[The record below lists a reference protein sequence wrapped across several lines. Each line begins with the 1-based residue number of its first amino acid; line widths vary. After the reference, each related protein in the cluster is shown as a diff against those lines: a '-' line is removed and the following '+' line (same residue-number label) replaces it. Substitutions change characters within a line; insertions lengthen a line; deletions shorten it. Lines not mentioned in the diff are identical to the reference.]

1 MDATLPPLGKSEERY
16 ATHLK
21 SIGVDASDLSLASN
35 GTVASISAPTKQRA
49 TKPNE
54 LSGGAPDLNLPRM
67 TLGEGDQ
74 GELGLIKTI
83 GMGGM
88 GKVMLATQ
96 RPLLREVA
104 VKLPRTENQAH
115 INAELLRE
123 ALVTGRLEHPNI
135 VPVHLLGQSD
145 EGAPF
150 FVMKRIEG
158 TPWRKLLDEPAA
170 LAALGE
176 RAADPLRF
184 HLGVLLEVCD
194 AVSFAHSRGVLHRD
208 LKPDNVMLG
217 QFGEVYV
224 LDWGIAVTL
233 KPDPHL
239 NSARQSQGVCG
250 TPAYMAP
257 EMAGGDGALL
267 SERTDVYLLGA
278 VLHHILAGRGPHAGG
293 GTLLATLTSAW
304 ESKPP
309 QYASSVPDELANI
322 SRRAMARD
330 SAERFASVQALR
342 DAVEAFLRRRDSL
355 ALAAEGERRVAAL
368 EVSVAQAAARRANTE
383 AQGEG
388 ARPSLPSGRGQER
401 SGEMLNA
408 ALDAETL
415 HAMFT
420 ESRFAF
426 QQVRNVP
433 GLEEV
438 AKQGLRRALIAITRA
453 EVAAENLAAARAH
466 AAQLENPPPELAA
479 ELEAL
484 KTRLEA
490 RKARVAALEQLEQ
503 DADIDIGASARARV
517 AFSVATVCSLAM
529 LAIAVLLRV
538 GLMEF
543 GYREAVAGMSLFALG
558 TLGVEVWLRAQ
569 VKLNAATKKLML
581 ANRLA
586 LASFILFWS
595 GAWAWNVSFPAAAS
609 LFMFHV
615 SCMWGA
621 ASALFDKRGW
631 PVAAAFFIGAIVS
644 AFLPGLQ
651 FETFAGA
658 TFLGFGGLGFTWKKR
673 SGASGTPAPT
683 KAPSAN

>member
-1 MDATLPPLGKSEERY
+1 MDATLPPLGRSEERY
-16 ATHLK
+16 SQHLQ
-21 SIGVDASDLSLASN
+21 SIGVDAADLSLASN
-35 GTVASISAPTKQRA
+35 GTVASISADTRQKA
-49 TKPNE
+49 TRP
-54 LSGGAPDLNLPRM
+54 STAAGGAPELELPRM
-67 TLGEGDQ
+67 TLGEGDA

-88 GKVMLATQ
+88 GKVMLALQ
-96 RPLLREVA
+96 RPLRREVA
-104 VKLPRTENQAH
+104 VKLPRTANAAH

-145 EGAPF
+145 DGAPF

-158 TPWRKLLDEPAA
+158 TPWRKLLDEPAT

-194 AVSFAHSRGVLHRD
+194 AVSFAHAKGVLHRD

-233 KPDPHL
+233 KPDAHL
-239 NSARQSQGVCG
+239 ATARESTGVCG

-257 EMAGGDGALL
+257 EMAAGDGNLL

-278 VLHHILAGRGPHAGG
+278 VLHHVLVGRGPHSGE
-293 GTLLATLTSAW
+293 TLLATLTKAW
-304 ESKPP
+304 ESKTP
-309 QYASSVPDELANI
+309 QFPSSVPDELASI
-322 SRRAMARD
+322 CRRAMAREA
-330 SAERFASVQALR
+330 AERFPSVQAMR
-342 DAVEAFLRRRDSL
+342 DAVELFLRRRDSL

-368 EVSVAQAAARRANTE
+368 EESVSLSLRQR
-383 AQGEG
+383 GEG
-388 ARPSLPSGRGQER
+388 RGEGPSKPEPTRRGQER
-401 SGEMLNA
+401 SGEVAKA

-426 QQVRNVP
+426 QQVRAVP
-433 GLEEV
+433 GLETV
-438 AKQGLRRALIAITRA
+438 ARDGLRRALIAITRA

-466 AAQLENPPPELAA
+466 VAQLEDVPADLTA

-484 KTRLEA
+484 KTSLEA
-490 RKARVAALEQLEQ
+490 RKARVAALEQFEK
-503 DADIDIGASARARV
+503 DADVELGSAARARV
-517 AFSVATVCSLAM
+517 AFSVATVCSFAM
-529 LAIAVLLRV
+529 LAIAVLLRLQ
-538 GLMEF
+538 LMVF
-543 GYREAVAGMSLFALG
+543 GYREAVAGMTLFALG
-558 TLGVEVWLRAQ
+558 TLGVEAWLRTQ
-569 VKLNAATKKLML
+569 VKINAATKKLML

-586 LASFILFWS
+586 LVSFILFWA

-615 SCMWGA
+615 ACMWGA
-621 ASALFDKRGW
+621 ASTLFDRRGW
-631 PVAAAFFIGAIVS
+631 PVAAAFFVGAIVS

-658 TFLGFGGLGFTWKKR
+658 TFLGFGGLGLTWR
-673 SGASGTPAPT
+673 RRA
-683 KAPSAN
+683 